1 MTVNIHDVMPKS
13 VTKKNQEDLKQK
25 AEACLAKKADIP
37 MAPLW
42 HMGKAAKF
50 NSDGCIPVF

>member
-1 MTVNIHDVMPKS
+1 MPKS